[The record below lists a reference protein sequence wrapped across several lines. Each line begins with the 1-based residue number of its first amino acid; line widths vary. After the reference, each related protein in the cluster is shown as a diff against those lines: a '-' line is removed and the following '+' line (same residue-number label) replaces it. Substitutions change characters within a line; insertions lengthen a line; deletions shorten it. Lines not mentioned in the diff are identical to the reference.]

1 MKSEGNP
8 TDSLKAKSDPISA
21 MLKYLPAEV
30 TIAIPPRGPYS
41 EIEYKEFRVP
51 TRDIIIAFMKLKEMA
66 IEEVC
71 RIEAKERKSN
81 AINAIVNMSYFKCSP
96 TR

>member
-1 MKSEGNP
+1 MAKSG
-8 TDSLKAKSDPISA
+8 DSHSAKSDHMSV
-21 MLKYLPAEV
+21 MLKYLPKEV
-30 TIAIPPRGPYS
+30 AIAIPPRGQHS
-41 EIEYKEFRVP
+41 EIEYKEFVIP
-51 TRDIIIAFMKLKEMA
+51 ARDIIIAFMKLKEMA

-71 RIEAKERKSN
+71 RIETKERKSN